1 MQLSAVA
8 KALEGR
14 VALSFDLTELRGTQ
28 YHNGLLFAAY
38 AEGWAEELARGGR
51 YDNAGRRFGRS
62 RPATGF
68 SLDLRDLIRILPEQG
83 SVRHTWPQARAEVVR
98 LRAAGEMVVIDYL
111 GESAQALNCDRELT
125 PDGSGWQVVSFN

>member
-1 MQLSAVA
+1 MPAGVSAA
-8 KALEGR
+8 
-14 VALSFDLTELRGTQ
+14 
-28 YHNGLLFAAY
+28 
-38 AEGWAEELARGGR
+38 
-51 YDNAGRRFGRS
+51 

-83 SVRHTWPQARAEVVR
+83 SVRGIRLAAKHPQARAEVVR